1 MASVNPRASGLW
13 EDLNMDRLY
22 HAGDGDANGIEYQ
35 ASQFPG
41 SPGLDGRT
49 PVRFFS
55 GVGYI
60 DF

>member
-35 ASQFPG
+35 FPG

-49 PVRFFS
+49 PVRFFFRRW
-55 GVGYI
+55 I
-60 DF
+60 H